1 MPSIIIGR
9 SRPDR
14 LLRSEERELLEE
26 SIMES
31 PTLGGS
37 VIGGSVLGG
46 SVLGGSV
53 LGGSVLEREPLAV
66 EGEPIR
72 LSGGSLRY
80 PYERRRDR
88 FMRHLPGVQRDWEEK
103 YGSGVYIRR
112 DYVGGIARGISQFI
126 TVVFGVLIQLIVA
139 IVTPLLVAISSVGRG
154 MGVGGRMGMGQDVVV
169 DDLGMRR
176 YPRRRRLRRVHI

>member
-26 SIMES
+26 SLMQS
-31 PTLGGS
+31 PT
-37 VIGGSVLGG
+37 LGG

-53 LGGSVLEREPLAV
+53 LGGSVIGNSVLGGGVLEPEPLAV
-66 EGEPIR
+66 DGEPIR

-88 FMRHLPGVQRDWEEK
+88 LMRHLPGVQRDWREK
-103 YGSGVYIRR
+103 YGEGMYVRR
-112 DYVGGIARGISQFI
+112 DYAGSIAHGISQFI

-139 IVTPLLVAISSVGRG
+139 IVTPFLVAISGVGRG
-154 MGVGGRMGMGQDVVV
+154 MGVGGRVMM
-169 DDLGMRR
+169 DDLGARR
-176 YPRRRRLRRVHI
+176 YNRRRRLRRVHI